1 MYVKP
6 TIMSRGG
13 PFTLLCEV
21 VLIYRFMKNLK
32 NFRDH
37 SNESVKDW
45 VMVGALS
52 AASLKSAAAVDPA
65 PVPVVRQAKVDK
77 NVVFPVYVTGQY
89 TAKDCDALHA
99 FQSRKYIDN
108 QGRERS
114 ELVGNMHVKVSD
126 TLKKL
131 HKNGYNVKTT
141 DVDVTV
147 TGMTV
152 NWSVKI
158 EESTDGKSW
167 VGFTSR
173 GAGCSRNVVR
183 RATAGDQ
190 SKDNIL
196 ANVKKVY
203 TEPRSEMEVVDDT
216 LYNHPTNGFRQ
227 VFYTYTRPD
236 SFPANRTARVPTT
249 RPKPSVPVQTTTST
263 EQTVYSVEYDF
274 APKVLNRIYE
284 YYKDK
289 FKSGRMVRFDGFEIN
304 YDKNTGKVKTKMT
317 VASDPKSDYF
327 NFVFVSA
334 PVGDT
339 TPYDRVMSANQEFS
353 PRVMSSGVVNLPDGN
368 YKWYVIGLKKK

>member
-1 MYVKP
+1 MD
-6 TIMSRGG
+6 
-13 PFTLLCEV
+13 
-21 VLIYRFMKNLK
+21 NLK
-32 NFRDH
+32 RYSEF

-45 VMVGALS
+45 MMAGALS
-52 AASLKSAAAVDPA
+52 AASLKSAAAVDPVPA
-65 PVPVVRQAKVDK
+65 PVVRQAKVDK

-99 FQSRKYIDN
+99 FQSRKVIDN
-108 QGRERS
+108 QGREKS

-131 HKNGYNVKTT
+131 HREGYNVKAT

-173 GAGCSRNVVR
+173 GAGCSRNVAR

-190 SKDNIL
+190 SKDSIL
-196 ANVKKVY
+196 ANVKRVY
-203 TEPRSEMEVVDDT
+203 KEPKSEMEMVDDT

-227 VFYTYTRPD
+227 VFYAYTRPD
-236 SFPANRTARVPTT
+236 SFPANRTTRVPAV
-249 RPKPSVPVQTTTST
+249 RPRPSAPTQTTPTSVN
-263 EQTVYSVEYDF
+263 QVVHSVEFDF

-284 YYKDK
+284 HYRGK
-289 FKSGRMVRFDGFEIN
+289 FRMGQQVRFDGFEIG
-304 YDKNTGKVKTKMT
+304 YDSSTGKVYSKMT
-317 VASDPKSDYF
+317 VTTDPRSEYF

-339 TPYDRVMSANQEFS
+339 GSYDRVMSANREFS
-353 PRVMSSGVVNLPDGN
+353 PRVMASGKLGLPDGSYN
-368 YKWYVIGLKKK
+368 WHVIGLKKK